1 MNSKILTII
10 AVFAA
15 LAIVLSISPLK
26 FSAPYAPFLKYQVWE
41 IAIVVALL
49 IYGIRVGVSISFINA
64 LVLLV
69 VYPGDLPTGPI
80 YNLVAVLSM
89 LFAVSLTQMVA
100 GNRFSKDQWIILVA
114 ISTISGIIARVIV
127 MSVVN
132 WIVLRYPY
140 PLGYSIPIQELP
152 ELLSIVALFNSTIVM
167 YTIPTSYI
175 IARAVGI
182 GTKVKTESESF
193 EFLEKIR

>member
-1 MNSKILTII
+1 MNSKILAIT

-41 IAIVVALL
+41 IPIVAALL
-49 IYGIRVGVSISFINA
+49 IYGIKVGVSISFINA

-69 VYPGDLPTGPI
+69 VFPGDLPTGPI
-80 YNLVAVLSM
+80 YNLIAVLSM
-89 LFAVSLTQMVA
+89 LFAVYLIQMVA
-100 GNRFSKDQWIILVA
+100 GKRFRKDRWIILIA
-114 ISTISGIIARVIV
+114 LSTISGIIARVTV

-140 PLGYSIPIQELP
+140 PFGYSVPIEELP
-152 ELLSIVALFNSTIVM
+152 AMLSIIALFNSTIVL
-167 YTIPTSYI
+167 YTIPIGYI

-182 GTKVKTESESF
+182 GTKAKTWSQKALDS
-193 EFLEKIR
+193 